1 MDVVKKIGRA
11 AGSYCSFA
19 VFDNGQIEIYP
30 YDIARAAGSWLA
42 ERSYKSHRDG

>member
-30 YDIARAAGSWLA
+30 YDIGRASGSWLA
-42 ERSYKSHRDG
+42 YKSHRDG